1 MIPAVHTRWIPRLS
15 AVPVAVLLGACAS
28 APDDALQVRQ
38 FHLRDTGPADRKK
51 AQMVR
56 GEQMYRLRGAV
67 TMEERRGRLGDYY
80 TVTWRALGAQP
91 TRVVMDF
98 QQAATGAEIHRM
110 HSDLPAGAAEGK
122 VEFKVAGDDYNTG
135 GRVLAW
141 RIRLMQ
147 GGSVLAEKRSYLWR

>member
-1 MIPAVHTRWIPRLS
+1 
-15 AVPVAVLLGACAS
+15 
-28 APDDALQVRQ
+28 
-38 FHLRDTGPADRKK
+38 
-51 AQMVR
+51 MVR